1 VGFLVED
8 DFLFM
13 TLLYDFY
20 GALLTDKQREI
31 FEMYYLNDYSLGEI
45 SEILDISRQGVYDA
59 LKRAEDSL
67 EFYEEKLGL
76 VKKHQE
82 MQKKLEKIKECI
94 KFIREREKDPE
105 ILKIVEDMARELEE
119 LNL

>member
-1 VGFLVED
+1 MDD

-45 SEILDISRQGVYDA
+45 SELLDISRQGVYDT
-59 LKRAEDSL
+59 LKRAESSL
-67 EFYEEKLGL
+67 EFFEEKLGL
-76 VKKHQE
+76 VKRHQE
-82 MQKKLEKIKECI
+82 IINKLDKIEKGIKI
-94 KFIREREKDPE
+94 IRQRERDPE
-105 ILKIVEDMARELEE
+105 ILKIIEEIAREIEE
-119 LNL
+119 LNP

>member
-1 VGFLVED
+1 MDD

-20 GALLTDKQREI
+20 GALLTDKQKEI

-45 SEILDISRQGVYDA
+45 SELLDISRQGVYDT
-59 LKRAEDSL
+59 LKRAESSL
-67 EFYEEKLGL
+67 EFFEEKLGL

-82 MQKKLEKIKECI
+82 MVKKLEKVKNCI
-94 KFIREREKDPE
+94 KMIREKEKDPQ
-105 ILKIVEDMARELEE
+105 ILKIIEEIAHEIDE

>member
-1 VGFLVED
+1 MDD

-13 TLLYDFY
+13 TFLYDYY

-45 SEILDISRQGVYDA
+45 SELLDISRQGVYDT
-59 LKRAEDSL
+59 LKRAESSL
-67 EFYEEKLGL
+67 EFFEEKLGL

-82 MQKKLEKIKECI
+82 IMNKLDKIEKGIKI
-94 KFIREREKDPE
+94 IQQREKDPE
-105 ILKIVEDMARELEE
+105 ILKIIEDIAREIDG
-119 LNL
+119 LNP